1 MKSGFEIAAQF
12 KRYEITR
19 QNIAAVDTVSD
30 AWFRGATDMLLW
42 VQADSNE
49 HIDAAV
55 ARELDTLK
63 AQLAA
68 AQTRIAALEA
78 ELEWSLR

>member
-19 QNIAAVDTVSD
+19 QNIVDADTVSH
-30 AWFRGATDMLLW
+30 AWFRGAIEMLLW

-49 HIDAAV
+49 HIDAAIS
-55 ARELDTLK
+55 RELDTLK

-68 AQTRIAALEA
+68 AQARIAALEA

>member
-1 MKSGFEIAAQF
+1 MKSGFEIAAQL

-19 QNIAAVDTVSD
+19 QNIADNDVVSH
-30 AWFRGATDMLLW
+30 AWFRGAIEMLLW
-42 VQADSNE
+42 VRADPNE

-55 ARELDTLK
+55 ARERDELK
-63 AQLAA
+63 SRLNA